1 MRVTVALHRAV
12 RVACFVGLLATS
24 ARGADLGGYAP
35 PPQSMP
41 ADLPPLMWTGLYVGL
56 NGGYAGSRDVT
67 REVSATPYDGL
78 NLEHFGSRTSG
89 FTGGAQ
95 IGYNYQLGHV
105 VLGVEAD
112 FNYLDFSRSVNSPS
126 AAVTESVSGSF
137 VGTVRPRVGL
147 AFGPALFYA
156 TGGLAYGSV
165 DTTITGNT
173 ANTLS
178 ASNTDMRVGWAAGGG
193 VEYALGRHWSLRA
206 EYLHTDLGRADTS
219 GTALDTNTYA
229 WRNHLTDDAVRLGI
243 NFRF

>member
-1 MRVTVALHRAV
+1 VPLHRAV
-12 RVACFVGLLATS
+12 RAACVVILLSSS
-24 ARGADLGGYAP
+24 ARGADLGGYVP
-35 PPQSMP
+35 PPQSSP
-41 ADLPPLMWTGLYVGL
+41 ADALPPLMWTGLYVGL

-67 REVSATPYDGL
+67 HEVSATPYDGL
-78 NLEHFGSRTSG
+78 NLEHFRSRTNG
-89 FTGGAQ
+89 FTGGGQ
-95 IGYNYQLGHV
+95 IGYNYQLGHLV
-105 VLGVEAD
+105 VGVEAD
-112 FNYLDFSRSVNSPS
+112 FNYLDFSRSVTSPS

-173 ANTLS
+173 ANTLN
-178 ASNTDMRVGWAAGGG
+178 ASNTDMRIGWSAGGG

-206 EYLHTDLGRADTS
+206 EYLHTDLGRADAS
-219 GTALDTNTYA
+219 GMALDTNTYT
-229 WRNHLTDDAVRLGI
+229 WRNHLSDDAVRLGI